1 MKNHIYI
8 IKLFSLSVL
17 FVLSIMGTI
26 FILASCEQQALPD
39 VGSQPDLTP
48 PSADFSTIPD
58 NADSKKIKFSN
69 LSSSATDFL
78 WDFGDGNTSIDKEP
92 SNLYPTEGIYTVTL
106 VATDKLNVS
115 NSITKEVEV
124 TEPALFEPVI
134 LEPSFEDGMLE
145 DDAGD
150 GRDSWR
156 ISGGNRPGGMGGVIQ
171 ITSSPVL
178 TGDQAAKLPSNNE
191 RAGYQ
196 LITVI
201 PDSDYRVSFNYT
213 MKTSP
218 VGSLTVYI
226 LGGNVTDPAD
236 VAAATI
242 ASITVNDQT
251 DANVYKME
259 SIEFNSGS
267 NTAIAIYFIN
277 DAVETRLD
285 DFKIENN

>member
-1 MKNHIYI
+1 MKNHINI
-8 IKLFSLSVL
+8 IKPLSLSILL
-17 FVLSIMGTI
+17 FLSTMGGI
-26 FILASCEQQALPD
+26 FILTSCEQQALPAA
-39 VGSQPDLTP
+39 GSKPDLTP
-48 PSADFSTIPD
+48 PSANFSTTPD
-58 NADSKKIKFSN
+58 NTDSKNIKFSN

-78 WDFGDGNTSIDKEP
+78 WDFGDGNTSIDAEP
-92 SNLYPTEGIYTVTL
+92 SNLYALEGIYTVTL

-115 NSITKEVEV
+115 NSITKDIEI
-124 TEPALFEPVI
+124 TEPSLFEPVI
-134 LEPSFEDGMLE
+134 LEPGFEDGMLE
-145 DDAGD
+145 EDAGD

-156 ISGGNRPGGMGGVIQ
+156 ISGGNRPIGMGGVIQ
-171 ITSSPVL
+171 ITSSPVFA
-178 TGDQAAKLPSNNE
+178 GDQAAKLPTNNE

-226 LGGNVTDPAD
+226 LGGNVTNPAD
-236 VAAATI
+236 VATATI

-251 DANVYKME
+251 DANAYIKE
-259 SIEFNSGS
+259 TIEFNSGS

-277 DAVETRLD
+277 TDVETRLD
-285 DFKIENN
+285 DFSIENN